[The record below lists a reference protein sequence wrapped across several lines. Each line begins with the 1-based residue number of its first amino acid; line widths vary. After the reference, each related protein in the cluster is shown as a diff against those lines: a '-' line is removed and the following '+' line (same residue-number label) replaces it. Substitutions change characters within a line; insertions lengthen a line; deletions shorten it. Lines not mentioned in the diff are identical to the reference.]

1 MAALKVALA
10 QMEVVLGQPQ
20 ENFERARRFVA
31 EAKAGGAELVLLPEL
46 WTTGYDLK
54 RAREHASQLNEGAF
68 AEVANVAREFEVYIC
83 GSQLEASG
91 GRCFNTQVLFA
102 PDGRLLASY
111 SKIHLFGL
119 MQEPEYLS
127 PGDELRLASLPWGEA
142 GMAICYDLRFPEMF
156 RAYAL
161 AGAQIILLSA
171 EWPHP
176 RLEHWR
182 TLLRAR
188 AIENQ
193 IFVAATN
200 CVGQGNGNVFFGHS
214 MVIDPWGEIVV
225 EGDESESLLMADVD
239 LSRVEETRRRFPFFA
254 DRRNGLYSLP

>member
-1 MAALKVALA
+1 MRTLKVALA
-10 QMEVVLGQPQ
+10 QMEVVLGRTE
-20 ENFERARRFVA
+20 ENFARARRFV
-31 EAKAGGAELVLLPEL
+31 EDAKERGAELVLLPEL
-46 WTTGYDLK
+46 WSTGYDLGK
-54 RAREHASQLNEGAF
+54 AREHAAQLNEGAF
-68 AEVANVAREFEVYIC
+68 AEVAKLAREFELFVC
-83 GSQLEASG
+83 GSQLEARG
-91 GRCFNTQVLFA
+91 GRCFNTQVLFT
-102 PDGRLLASY
+102 PEGRLLASY

-119 MQEPEYLS
+119 MQEPEYLA
-127 PGDELRLASLPWGEA
+127 PGDELQLARLPWGEA

-161 AGAQIILLSA
+161 AGAQLVLLSA

-193 IFVAATN
+193 IFVAASN

-214 MVIDPWGEIVV
+214 MVIDPWGEILV
-225 EGDESESLLMADVD
+225 EGDEGESLLVADVD

-254 DRRNGLYSLP
+254 DRRTGLYSLP